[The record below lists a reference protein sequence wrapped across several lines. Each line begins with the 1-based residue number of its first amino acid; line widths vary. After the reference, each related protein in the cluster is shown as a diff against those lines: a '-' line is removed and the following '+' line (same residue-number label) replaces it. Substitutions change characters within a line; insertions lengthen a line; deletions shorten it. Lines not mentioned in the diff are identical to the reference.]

1 MGGGGR
7 GGRRLRRGG
16 GAEDFGQVV
25 HDTGLLGVDQ
35 VEFPY
40 ENDEMCIQS
49 VQVALQVQSHR
60 LFKVR
65 PVEVSQ
71 HVEQVPADLLYQGLK
86 GVGELFTWG
95 ETNGTGEAG
104 LGTRIHNEEETSL
117 SDFVR

>member
-1 MGGGGR
+1 
-7 GGRRLRRGG
+7 
-16 GAEDFGQVV
+16 
-25 HDTGLLGVDQ
+25 
-35 VEFPY
+35 
-40 ENDEMCIQS
+40 MCIQS